1 MEKVQFAE
9 LGLSQ
14 EILKAVEDLGYEE
27 TTAIQTLCIP
37 LIMQGKDVIGQSQTG
52 TGKTATFGI
61 PILEMVDLNSSNLQ
75 VLVLC
80 PTREL
85 AVQACDEIRKY
96 GKYKHGIK
104 ALPIYGGQPI
114 DRQIK
119 SLKQGV
125 QVVVGTPGRVMDHM
139 RRHTLKTGEV
149 KMLVL
154 DEADEM
160 LNMGF
165 REDIETILQDIPS
178 KRQTVLFSAT
188 MSKEILAITKQYQRD
203 PQLVK
208 VVRKQLTVPGIEQ
221 NYLEV
226 TQSNKLEVL
235 CRLIDI
241 YNPWLSLVFCNTKKR
256 VDELVNQLQ
265 FRGYQADGLHGDMK
279 QQVRTRVM
287 NMFREGKI
295 EILVATDVAARGI
308 DVDNIEI
315 VFNYDIPEDEEYYV
329 HRIGRTARA
338 GKTGRAIT
346 FVTGKKQI
354 YLIRDIQ
361 RYADTTI
368 HLMQIPSLS
377 DVQDSKIIKLSSEI
391 KETLRDGNTDKY
403 IKVIDE
409 LMKEDITSI
418 DIAAALLKMAVEREK
433 GDDQSADEEEFSD
446 SGAEPGMVRLFINA
460 GKKQK
465 ISARDVVGAIASEAG
480 IQGRLIG
487 AIDIYDR
494 YTFVE
499 VPKENAKQVLSIMNN
514 SQIKGRK
521 INMEPAKANR

>member
-1 MEKVQFAE
+1 MGKIQFTE

-52 TGKTATFGI
+52 TGKTAAFGI
-61 PILEMVDLNSSNLQ
+61 PILEMIDLDNRNLQ

-96 GKYKHGIK
+96 GKYKQGIK
-104 ALPIYGGQPI
+104 ALPIYGGQSI

-139 RRHTLKTGEV
+139 RRHTLKTSEV
-149 KMLVL
+149 RMLVL

-178 KRQTVLFSAT
+178 RRQTVLFSAT
-188 MSKEILAITKQYQRD
+188 MPKEILAITKQYQRD

-226 TQSNKLEVL
+226 TQTNKLEVL

-256 VDELVNQLQ
+256 VDELVSQLQ
-265 FRGYQADGLHGDMK
+265 FRGYLADGLHGDMK

-287 NMFREGKI
+287 NMFKEGKI

-308 DVDNIEI
+308 DVDDIEI

-329 HRIGRTARA
+329 HRIGRTGRA

-361 RYADTTI
+361 RYANTTI
-368 HLMQIPSLS
+368 HLMQVPSLN
-377 DVQDSKIIKLSSEI
+377 DVQDSKIIKISGEI
-391 KETLRDGNTDKY
+391 KETLKDGNIDKY
-403 IKVIDE
+403 IKVIAE
-409 LMKEDITSI
+409 LMGEDATSV
-418 DIAAALLKMAVEREK
+418 DIAAALLKMAVEKEK
-433 GDDQSADEEEFSD
+433 GDEQTVDEEEFSD

-460 GKKQK
+460 GKQQK
-465 ISARDVVGAIASEAG
+465 ISARDVVGAIAAEAG

-499 VPKENAKQVLSIMNN
+499 VPKENAKQVLSIMNK
-514 SQIKGRK
+514 SHIKGRK
-521 INMEPAKANR
+521 INIEPAKAK